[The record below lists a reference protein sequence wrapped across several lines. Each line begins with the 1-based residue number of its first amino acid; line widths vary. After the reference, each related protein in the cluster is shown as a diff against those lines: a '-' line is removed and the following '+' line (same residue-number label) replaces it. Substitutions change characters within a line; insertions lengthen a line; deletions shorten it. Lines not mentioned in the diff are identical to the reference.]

1 MPGGGL
7 LGDLFVRPFEPAR
20 WLRPTV
26 FTDRGHS
33 DHRQTSSAG
42 NDGPHWENYA
52 DGRPTGHNNNK
63 SFYFSFYCYL
73 HDNFSTE
80 PPAIC
85 FFFNAEHAPRITSL

>member
-1 MPGGGL
+1 MHEIHSVHLFWRLTKIKVKKVGRVEVNRAGLVVSTRPNIIPPVAMPGGGL

-42 NDGPHWENYA
+42 NDGPH
-52 DGRPTGHNNNK
+52 
-63 SFYFSFYCYL
+63 
-73 HDNFSTE
+73 
-80 PPAIC
+80 
-85 FFFNAEHAPRITSL
+85 